1 MTLNVMVLENEPDAA
16 AEAEMELRQ
25 AGHTVLRCH
34 DAGTAPF
41 PCRGVVQPSA
51 CPLHSHGVDVAL
63 VVRRGT
69 RAQPTL
75 GEDGARC
82 ALIHQVPLVVAG
94 TPLFD
99 PFDEY
104 AALTVDRTD
113 DLVGACEQVAA
124 APIEVLGRRASA
136 VLDEIAGRSD
146 DHVSPRAEVTR
157 RAGQLKVRV
166 EHGEAMT
173 KEAQARA
180 AVRIAM
186 AVREIDPYATGI
198 DIAFAAADGAAL
210 SGREVV
216 T

>member
-16 AEAEMELRQ
+16 ADAEMELRQ

-63 VVRRGT
+63 VVRVGT

-82 ALIHQVPLVVAG
+82 ALIHQVPLVIAG
-94 TPLFD
+94 SPLFD

-113 DLVGACEQVAA
+113 DLVGACERVAA

-136 VLDEIAGRSD
+136 VLDEVAGRRD
-146 DHVSPRAEVTR
+146 DHVFRRVEVTR
-157 RAGQLKVRV
+157 RAGQLQVRV

-173 KEAQARA
+173 KEVQARA

-186 AVREIDPYATGI
+186 AVREIDPYANGI
-198 DIAFAAADGAAL
+198 DISIATEGAAIV
-210 SGREVV
+210 GPEGE

>member
-1 MTLNVMVLENEPDAA
+1 MTLNVMVLENEPGAA

-25 AGHTVLRCH
+25 AGHAVLTCH

-63 VVRRGT
+63 VVRVGT

-82 ALIHQVPLVVAG
+82 AVMHQVPLVVAG

-104 AALTVDRTD
+104 AALTVERTD
-113 DLVGACEQVAA
+113 DLVGACEQVAG
-124 APIEVLGRRASA
+124 APIEMLGQKASA
-136 VLDEIAGRSD
+136 VLEEIAGRRD
-146 DHVSPRAEVTR
+146 DHVLPRAVVTR

-166 EHGEAMT
+166 EHGETMT
-173 KEAQARA
+173 KEMQARA

-186 AVREIDPYATGI
+186 ALREIDPYANGI
-198 DIAFAAADGAAL
+198 DISIATDGAAL
-210 SGREVV
+210 SSQAVE